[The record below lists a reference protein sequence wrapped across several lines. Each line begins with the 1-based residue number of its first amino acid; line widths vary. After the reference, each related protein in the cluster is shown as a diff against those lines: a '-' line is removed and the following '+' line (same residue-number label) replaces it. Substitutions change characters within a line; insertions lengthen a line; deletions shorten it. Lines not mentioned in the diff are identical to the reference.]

1 MTEITIKPYLST
13 KASGFRQ
20 LLYAK
25 LVDLCSESGDATL
38 RFFATPPAVPVW
50 NYASVLAWTE
60 PDHVM
65 LALLANDNAMLMAY
79 AEWLE
84 RPESETEPI
93 LEAVRNASNNVDPIK
108 APGSVLN
115 EDVKNDT
122 ARKGKPNAR
131 ALSTTS
137 DKADSL
143 QQ

>member
-1 MTEITIKPYLST
+1 MPEITIKPYLST

-25 LVDLCSESGDATL
+25 LVDLCSVSDDPAL

-60 PDHVM
+60 SDQIM
-65 LALLANDNAMLMAY
+65 LALLANDNAMLLAFND
-79 AEWLE
+79 WLE

-93 LEAVRNASNNVDPIK
+93 IDAVRNASNNVDPIK

-115 EDVKNDT
+115 EDAKNATGSNVKRS
-122 ARKGKPNAR
+122 APKS
-131 ALSTTS
+131 STTS
-137 DKADSL
+137 EKPDSL